1 MAVKAF
7 KEVRTKG
14 IIPGDLFGEWELEA
28 GDEGMPLI
36 CPRYS
41 DKSVQIFGNFDGATV
56 KLKVT
61 NDKTLQN
68 WQDAYDYEG
77 VTISQSA
84 DRKPWVILPNVYAIK
99 AVVEGG
105 DVNTFVNVAVVAKG
119 A

>member
-7 KEVRTKG
+7 IEIPTKG
-14 IIPGDLFGEWELEA
+14 IRSGDLFGEWELENS
-28 GDEGMPLI
+28 DEGAALI

-41 DKSVQIFGNFDGATV
+41 DKSVQIFGEFDGATV
-56 KLKVT
+56 KLVAT

-77 VTISQSA
+77 VTISQTA

-99 AVVEGG
+99 PIIENPGP
-105 DVNTFVNVAVVAKG
+105 NTSVTVAVVAKG